1 MSKVMLSIVS
11 FAGVVRVITQRSAGW
26 KVAWQHLKWL
36 QRRLYFPLINFLMGW
51 WQPQTLMNMLSE
63 SPLERYSLGL
73 GFGLSFKPFA
83 PELPVTALADPAPF
97 YRLWRHQFQMPRT
110 TLPTTLGRV
119 KRYFKPYHNEHKT
132 VKETGEKEKKETC
145 HIDRKIFQENLVSL
159 PTYLPFI

>member
-11 FAGVVRVITQRSAGW
+11 FVGVVRVITQRSAGW

-83 PELPVTALADPAPF
+83 PELPLTALADPAPF

-110 TLPTTLGRV
+110 LYPLPWVGWRDISNHTTMSTRQS
-119 KRYFKPYHNEHKT
+119 RRP
-132 VKETGEKEKKETC
+132 EKKKKKRHVT
-145 HIDRKIFQENLVSL
+145 L
-159 PTYLPFI
+159 T